1 MQLKRRNPHLQCPHC
16 EANDYTSLS
25 KCLLVIQQTGCENAQ
40 TNQVEDDIL
49 IKHQILETHLHG
61 NVKQLEERSKG

>member
-1 MQLKRRNPHLQCPHC
+1 MQLKRRILHLQCPHC

-40 TNQVEDDIL
+40 ANLVDDL
-49 IKHQILETHLHG
+49 EILETQLHG
-61 NVKQLEERSKG
+61 NVFFRL

>member
-25 KCLLVIQQTGCENAQ
+25 KGLLVIQQTGCENAQ
-40 TNQVEDDIL
+40 ANLVDDIL
-49 IKHQILETHLHG
+49 IKHQILETQLHG
-61 NVKQLEERSKG
+61 NVFFRL